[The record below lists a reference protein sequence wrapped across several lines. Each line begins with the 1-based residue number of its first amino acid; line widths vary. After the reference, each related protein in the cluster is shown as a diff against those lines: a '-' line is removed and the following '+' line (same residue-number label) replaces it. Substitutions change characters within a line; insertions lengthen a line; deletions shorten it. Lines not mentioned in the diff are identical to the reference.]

1 MLQREPSYPMAV
13 SRSLADRGGG
23 RQFDTFPKPVLAFA
37 IVPVQGPLVLRGA
50 GRMVGQGACPRTRV
64 WPLTGRLPLPDPAT
78 KTAGTAQGL
87 PGPFS
92 RFTPE
97 IDDAL
102 RRSLDADSGG
112 AYQMLRYA
120 MGWCDA
126 QGRPVDAPVGKMLR
140 PALCLFACEAAGGH
154 PSSAVPAAAALEL
167 IHNFSLIHDD
177 IQDRDEVR
185 RHRPTLWAIWGEP
198 KALVAGNTM
207 RVTADLSLWDL
218 FEHGHTDASVLRVA
232 DLLTTAYLDM
242 TEGQYMDLEFEG
254 RPDIGLNDY
263 FEMISRK
270 TGALIRCSM
279 SIGAVIGSGDAAV
292 VDTFE
297 NCGRSLGLLFQIRD
311 DMLGVWGKA
320 ETTGKALGADIRRKK
335 NSLPVVY
342 AMSEAGGAGRG
353 LLHEVYGKPEVT
365 DDDVEAVLGVM
376 EDAGARRY
384 CESLAME
391 HRDQAL
397 EPLRPL
403 ELSPS
408 AYNGLEE
415 LTSFLVAR
423 EY

>member
-1 MLQREPSYPMAV
+1 
-13 SRSLADRGGG
+13 
-23 RQFDTFPKPVLAFA
+23 
-37 IVPVQGPLVLRGA
+37 
-50 GRMVGQGACPRTRV
+50 
-64 WPLTGRLPLPDPAT
+64 
-78 KTAGTAQGL
+78 
-87 PGPFS
+87 
-92 RFTPE
+92 
-97 IDDAL
+97 
-102 RRSLDADSGG
+102 
-112 AYQMLRYA
+112 MLRYM

-126 QGRPVDAPVGKMLR
+126 EGRPVAAPLGKMLR
-140 PALCLFACEAAGGH
+140 PALCLFACEAAGGRAA
-154 PSSAVPAAAALEL
+154 SAVPAAAALEL
-167 IHNFSLIHDD
+167 IHNFSLVHDD

-207 RVTADLSLWDL
+207 RVTADLSLWGL
-218 FEHGHTDASVLRVA
+218 FERGHTDASVLRVA

-242 TEGQYMDLEFEG
+242 IEGQYMDIEFEG

-279 SIGAVIGSGDAAV
+279 SIGAAMGSGDAAV
-292 VDTFE
+292 VDAFE
-297 NCGRSLGLLFQIRD
+297 RCGRSLGLLFQIRD

-320 ETTGKALGADIRRKK
+320 ETTGKPLGADIRRKK

-353 LLHEVYGKPEVT
+353 LLHEVYGKPEVS

-376 EDAGARRY
+376 EDAGASQY

-391 HRDQAL
+391 HRNQAL

-408 AYNGLEE
+408 AYNGLED

-423 EY
+423 EH

>member
-1 MLQREPSYPMAV
+1 M
-13 SRSLADRGGG
+13 
-23 RQFDTFPKPVLAFA
+23 
-37 IVPVQGPLVLRGA
+37 
-50 GRMVGQGACPRTRV
+50 
-64 WPLTGRLPLPDPAT
+64 
-78 KTAGTAQGL
+78 
-87 PGPFS
+87 
-92 RFTPE
+92 
-97 IDDAL
+97 
-102 RRSLDADSGG
+102 RRSLDADSVG
-112 AYQMLRYA
+112 AYRMLRYA

-140 PALCLFACEAAGGH
+140 PALCLFACEAVGGR

-185 RHRPTLWAIWGEP
+185 RHRPTLWAIWGEA

-207 RVTADLSLWDL
+207 RVAADLSLWDL
-218 FEHGHTDASVLRVA
+218 FEHGHTDASVLQVA

-263 FEMISRK
+263 FGMISRK

-279 SIGAVIGSGDAAV
+279 SIGAAIGSGDAEV
-292 VDTFE
+292 VDAFE
-297 NCGRSLGLLFQIRD
+297 HCGRSLGLLFQIRD

-320 ETTGKALGADIRRKK
+320 ETTGKPLGADIRRKK

-342 AMSEAGGAGRG
+342 AMSEAGGEGRG
-353 LLHEVYGKPEVT
+353 LLHEVYGRPEVT
-365 DDDVEAVLGVM
+365 DDDVEVVLDVM

-423 EY
+423 EH